1 MKLVPVE
8 SSMLVAVG
16 YDAAAKELEV
26 VFASGAVWRYGEVPR
41 KVYRE
46 LLAAESK
53 GSYMRSNVIGVY
65 PEYRLRR
72 R

>member
-8 SSMLVAVG
+8 SSMLRAVG
-16 YDAAAKELEV
+16 YDAAARELEA
-26 VFASGAVWRYGEVPR
+26 VFASGAVWRYREVPR

-46 LLAAESK
+46 LLAAESQ
-53 GSYMRSNVIGVY
+53 GSYMRACVIGVY
-65 PEYRLRR
+65 ADYRLRR

>member
-1 MKLVPVE
+1 MKRVAVE
-8 SSMLVAVG
+8 SSMLSAVG
-16 YDAAAKELEV
+16 YDAAAGELEA
-26 VFASGAVWRYGEVPR
+26 VFASGAVWRYRGVPR

-53 GSYMRSNVIGVY
+53 GSYMRACVIGQY
-65 PEYRLRR
+65 PEYQLRR

>member
-1 MKLVPVE
+1 MKLVTVE
-8 SSMLVAVG
+8 SSMLLAVG
-16 YDAAAKELEV
+16 YDATAKELEA
-26 VFASGAVWRYGEVPR
+26 VFSSGAVWRYKGVPR

-53 GSYMRSNVIGVY
+53 GSYMRECVIGVY
-65 PEYRLRR
+65 ADYRVRR